1 MNGKKIDPEGVYVRK
16 YVPEL
21 KNFDNE
27 YLFEPW
33 KAPFDVQEDAGCII
47 GRDYPQPIL
56 DHEQAFQE
64 NVDKLKQF
72 YNSLNKFNN
81 NFVSESYKSYTFKKF
96 LEDEL
101 INF

>member
-1 MNGKKIDPEGVYVRK
+1 M
-16 YVPEL
+16 PEL

-33 KAPFDVQEDAGCII
+33 KAPLDVQEEAGCIV
-47 GRDYPQPIL
+47 GRDYPQPML
-56 DHEQAFQE
+56 DHDQAFE
-64 NVDKLKQF
+64 DNVNKLKQF
-72 YNSLNKFNN
+72 FQSTNNLNN

-96 LEDEL
+96 FEEEL